1 MGIREDVVDMKKQ
14 LDEVKQESV
23 ALELVRDFKK
33 ANKRMFIIII
43 VALSMWFITIS
54 YLVYVL
60 NDIGVDIP
68 LNCAYVLINMLYSD
82 SKNIY
87 GDGTGEDSVKKYI
100 EGVKNWYYDED
111 SKYKEEEKVYM
122 YGKVIVGIWD
132 C

>member
-33 ANKRMFIIII
+33 ANKRMIIIII
-43 VALSMWFITIS
+43 VALAMWFATIS

>member
-60 NDIGVDIP
+60 NDIGSMEITQENEDGYNNYIG
-68 LNCAYVLINMLYSD
+68 NDGEIN
-82 SKNIY
+82 N
-87 GDGTGEDSVKKYI
+87 G
-100 EGVKNWYYDED
+100 
-111 SKYKEEEKVYM
+111 
-122 YGKVIVGIWD
+122 
-132 C
+132 

>member
-43 VALSMWFITIS
+43 VALAMWFSTIS